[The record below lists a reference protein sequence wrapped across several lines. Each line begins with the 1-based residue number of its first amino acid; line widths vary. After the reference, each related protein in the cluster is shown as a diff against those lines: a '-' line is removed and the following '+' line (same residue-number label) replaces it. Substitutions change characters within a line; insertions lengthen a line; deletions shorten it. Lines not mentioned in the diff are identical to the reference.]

1 MALSVTAQKATQ
13 KLDFG
18 LVRNIFP
25 IFIIMINQDTL
36 SLSLMLTDQVS
47 IQFFSG
53 SIERKVFPLYKP
65 VVTEQTG
72 N

>member
-1 MALSVTAQKATQ
+1 
-13 KLDFG
+13 
-18 LVRNIFP
+18 
-25 IFIIMINQDTL
+25 MINQDTL

-53 SIERKVFPLYKP
+53 SIERKVFPLYNP